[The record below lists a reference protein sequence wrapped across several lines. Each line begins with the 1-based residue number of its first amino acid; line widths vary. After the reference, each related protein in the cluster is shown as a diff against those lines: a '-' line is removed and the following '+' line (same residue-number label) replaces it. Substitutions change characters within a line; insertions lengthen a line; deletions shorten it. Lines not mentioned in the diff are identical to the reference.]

1 MNTEA
6 TACATLPG
14 NRTGSVPDITI
25 TDDAGERMTLWDFT
39 AWAPEEQTLKGAEDL
54 LAQFGWRPAN
64 CESGARAI
72 WWREQGD
79 RWTLRV
85 ESI

>member
-6 TACATLPG
+6 TARVTLPG

-25 TDDAGERMTLWDFT
+25 TDDTGERMTLWDFT
-39 AWAPEEQTLKGAEDL
+39 AWEAGYQTLKGAEQL
-54 LAQFGWRPAN
+54 LRANGWRPADLDGREATWQ
-64 CESGARAI
+64 ESG
-72 WWREQGD
+72 G

-85 ESI
+85 ETI